1 MNIPR
6 NANDIVAKH
15 LTGAVPHGALEVIGI
30 HDANVVRALPTEI
43 PKVEV
48 RQEYTD
54 VMLELE
60 DGRLLHLE
68 FQTTREPALY
78 RFLAYDVAIAER
90 YRRKLRTVVL
100 YTGDVQEAPS
110 QLDAGSFQYSV
121 ENVYLNRLDGDA
133 ALETVKR
140 HLATDEWTEQDR
152 VRLSFAFH
160 MHFTKRE
167 RDVAFEEI
175 VDMVRRVPDR
185 DEQNYVAALIL
196 GFSARILAPEQKE
209 RLREVLKMTELL
221 REFEEEF
228 KEKWMKQGLQQ
239 GLQQGKREVA
249 ERMFRKGAS
258 VADVV
263 ELTGLSEEEAKEIRK
278 KVN

>member
-1 MNIPR
+1 MRLAR

-15 LTGAVPHGALEVIGI
+15 LTGAVPNGALEVIGI

-54 VMLELE
+54 VMLELD
-60 DGRLLHLE
+60 DGRLLHIE
-68 FQTTREPALY
+68 FQTSREPALY
-78 RFLAYDVAIAER
+78 RFAAYDVAIAER
-90 YRRKLRTVVL
+90 HRRKVRTVVL
-100 YTGDVQEAPS
+100 YTGDVHEAPS

-140 HLATDEWTEQDR
+140 HLDTDEWTERDR

-160 MHFTKRE
+160 MRFTTRT
-167 RDVAFEEI
+167 RDEAFEDI
-175 VDMVRRVPDR
+175 VDVVRRVPDR

-196 GFSARILAPEQKE
+196 GFSARVLAPEQKE
-209 RLREVLKMTELL
+209 RLREVLRMTDLL
-221 REFEEEF
+221 REFEEEL
-228 KEKWMKQGLQQ
+228 KEKWMQQ
-239 GLQQGKREVA
+239 GELLKAKEIA

-258 VADVV
+258 VSDVV
-263 ELTGLSEEEAKEIRK
+263 ELTGLSEVEAEEIRK
-278 KVN
+278 KIN